1 MRPTPIRRLLAV
13 VVAMTLLAAACAED
27 GGESAA
33 ADCDV
38 GQTDGDLNL
47 YNWAE
52 YIDPDLV
59 DAFAAEHGIEMTVDV
74 YDSNEAMQPIIS
86 AGNSGY
92 DLIVPSDYMVA
103 ILIAGEDIQLL
114 NKDAIPNLTNVS
126 ADFSDL
132 VYDPAGDYSVP
143 YQWGTTGLAVDT
155 AVVGTD
161 FPRSWSIVFDSS
173 IADQYAGRISLLNDP
188 RETLGAALKY
198 LDDRGIDGKAIEE
211 FQLGYSPKGRDRLK
225 THLSTLDANLGHAAQ
240 AGLLRSDDEGNVR
253 DFFFGRL
260 MVPILNRRGRVAG
273 FGGRSLSGSN
283 PKYINTVA
291 TPIFDKQA
299 TLYALD
305 KAATAIREQETA
317 IIVEGYMDVIA
328 AHQHDRKNV
337 VASMGTALT
346 ERQVYLVRS
355 LAKTVILA
363 LDADTAGQE
372 ATVRSLEASW
382 RAMDRR
388 RFGQREEVKLLI
400 AEMPEGRDPDDLIR
414 ESPDQWDE
422 IVRSAVPYMD
432 YLIPA
437 LARRFDV
444 SSSQGKMQAVEA
456 LMPIIQSMSNA
467 FDQDRYFGQL
477 ASALGVTREQLQAS
491 IGKMRP
497 AGRTRTPERARA
509 NVPAPNTTESPLA
522 AAEREPLEE
531 FVLSALMRWPDL
543 WKDVG
548 HHSPEE
554 FRRTENRELFTQ
566 LLSAGTID
574 ELQHRLDKT
583 LLDHFDYLR
592 EIDLKPTNRQTAPRA
607 VRQALTRLE
616 QRYLRE
622 RQAELLES
630 HEPGAPLPKDIQDSI
645 VNVNSK
651 LKESYLV
658 GARENPNG

>member
-1 MRPTPIRRLLAV
+1 MSVVDEVRDKLDIVEVVSNHVPLKKAGRNYKAPCPFHTEKTPSFTVSPERQTWRCFGACATGGDIFNFVMRKEGVEFGEALRRLAETAGVEVTSRPKEQVDLEESLFRV
-13 VVAMTLLAAACAED
+13 NQEAARFF
-27 GGESAA
+27 
-33 ADCDV
+33 
-38 GQTDGDLNL
+38 N
-47 YNWAE
+47 
-52 YIDPDLV
+52 
-59 DAFAAEHGIEMTVDV
+59 EMLK
-74 YDSNEAMQPIIS
+74 SPE
-86 AGNSGY
+86 
-92 DLIVPSDYMVA
+92 
-103 ILIAGEDIQLL
+103 
-114 NKDAIPNLTNVS
+114 
-126 ADFSDL
+126 
-132 VYDPAGDYSVP
+132 
-143 YQWGTTGLAVDT
+143 
-155 AVVGTD
+155 
-161 FPRSWSIVFDSS
+161 
-173 IADQYAGRISLLNDP
+173 GR
-188 RETLGAALKY
+188 AALKY
-198 LDDRGIDGKAIEE
+198 LEDRGIDGKAIEE
-211 FQLGYSPKGRDRLK
+211 FQLGYSPRGRDRLK

-273 FGGRSLSGSN
+273 FGGRSLDGSN

-305 KAATAIREQETA
+305 KATAAIREQETA

-355 LAKTVILA
+355 LSKSVILA

-414 ESPDQWDE
+414 ESPNQWDE

-477 ASALGVTREQLQAS
+477 ANALDVTREQLQAS

-497 AGRTRTPERARA
+497 AGRTRRPERART

-574 ELQHRLDKT
+574 KLQQHLDKT

-658 GARENPNG
+658 GARENPNGQ

>member
-1 MRPTPIRRLLAV
+1 MSVVDEIRDKLDIVEVVSNHVSLKKAGRNYKARCPFHTEKTPSFTVSPERQTWRCFGACATGGDIFNFVMRKEGVEFGEALRRLAETAGVEVTSRPKEQVDLEESLFRV
-13 VVAMTLLAAACAED
+13 NQEAARF
-27 GGESAA
+27 
-33 ADCDV
+33 
-38 GQTDGDLNL
+38 
-47 YNWAE
+47 YN
-52 YIDPDLV
+52 
-59 DAFAAEHGIEMTVDV
+59 EMLK
-74 YDSNEAMQPIIS
+74 SPE
-86 AGNSGY
+86 
-92 DLIVPSDYMVA
+92 
-103 ILIAGEDIQLL
+103 
-114 NKDAIPNLTNVS
+114 
-126 ADFSDL
+126 
-132 VYDPAGDYSVP
+132 
-143 YQWGTTGLAVDT
+143 
-155 AVVGTD
+155 
-161 FPRSWSIVFDSS
+161 
-173 IADQYAGRISLLNDP
+173 GR
-188 RETLGAALKY
+188 AALKY
-198 LDDRGIDGKAIEE
+198 LDDRGIDAKAIEE

-225 THLSTLDANLGHAAQ
+225 THLSTLDANLGHATQ

-273 FGGRSLSGSN
+273 FGGRSLDGSN

-497 AGRTRTPERARA
+497 AGRTRAPERARA

-531 FVLSALMRWPDL
+531 FVLSALIRWPDL

-574 ELQHRLDKT
+574 ELQQHLDKT

>member
-1 MRPTPIRRLLAV
+1 MSVVDEVRDKLDIVEVVSNHVPLKKAGRNYKARCPFHTEKTPSFTVSPERQTWRCFGACATGGDIFNFVMRKEGVEFGEALRRLAETAGVEVTSRPKEQVDLEESLFRV
-13 VVAMTLLAAACAED
+13 NQEAARY
-27 GGESAA
+27 
-33 ADCDV
+33 
-38 GQTDGDLNL
+38 
-47 YNWAE
+47 YN
-52 YIDPDLV
+52 
-59 DAFAAEHGIEMTVDV
+59 EMLK
-74 YDSNEAMQPIIS
+74 SPE
-86 AGNSGY
+86 
-92 DLIVPSDYMVA
+92 
-103 ILIAGEDIQLL
+103 
-114 NKDAIPNLTNVS
+114 
-126 ADFSDL
+126 
-132 VYDPAGDYSVP
+132 
-143 YQWGTTGLAVDT
+143 
-155 AVVGTD
+155 
-161 FPRSWSIVFDSS
+161 
-173 IADQYAGRISLLNDP
+173 GR
-188 RETLGAALKY
+188 AALKY
-198 LDDRGIDGKAIEE
+198 LEDRGIDGKAIEE
-211 FQLGYSPKGRDRLK
+211 FQIGYSPKGRDRLK
-225 THLSTLDANLGHAAQ
+225 THLSTLDANLGHATQ

-273 FGGRSLSGSN
+273 FGGRSLDGSN

-531 FVLSALMRWPDL
+531 FVLSALIRWPDL

-574 ELQHRLDKT
+574 ELQQHLDKT
-583 LLDHFDYLR
+583 LLDHFDSLR